1 MRGHLQ
7 ILLQCMMHG
16 TLGFV
21 AKGRDP
27 LLQFSSCK
35 GGLSV
40 DMELN
45 VIQDLRIE
53 LPRPSR
59 PLLPRE
65 DEVLWLAFEK
75 PSYRIQ
81 PTAQASGNFT
91 VADIS

>member
-1 MRGHLQ
+1 ML
-7 ILLQCMMHG
+7 HG

-21 AKGRDP
+21 GKGRDP

-40 DMELN
+40 DVELN
-45 VIQDLRIE
+45 VIQDLRSE

-59 PLLPRE
+59 PLLPRG
-65 DEVLWLAFEK
+65 DKVLRLAFGFSKK

-81 PTAQASGNFT
+81 PTAQACC
-91 VADIS
+91 